1 MGKFMDLL
9 LIDNSNIFIEVK
21 NLVGQDGR
29 FDYDK
34 FVKNYINSKNQKKI
48 LVGSTPP
55 KSDGFWSTMKSK
67 GFEVHTYERKLNG
80 EKAVDTGI
88 VTEGAFYIAQQEC
101 PGILNILSGD
111 FDMFP
116 LIKKA
121 IEQNWQIVLW
131 SWKDSLSNEYLD
143 VKEITIKYLDDVA
156 EDLIYFNRDID
167 GYYEKEYFRERE
179 IRLAREKQEREFN
192 QAKQC
197 AKNKISRLCYIDKN
211 IYLEQIDGLVNFE
224 QISEINSIV
233 SAAKSEDLK
242 LKNEAIEKEA
252 EQRRQKEEQKKL
264 DKEAKKQ
271 EIKEIRKENRGWIAT
286 VAVTVAGFIAYTI
299 KNIKK

>member
-156 EDLIYFNRDID
+156 EDLIFLIVILMDIMKKNIL
-167 GYYEKEYFRERE
+167 EKEKYV
-179 IRLAREKQEREFN
+179 LQEKNR
-192 QAKQC
+192 
-197 AKNKISRLCYIDKN
+197 
-211 IYLEQIDGLVNFE
+211 
-224 QISEINSIV
+224 SENSIMLSSV
-233 SAAKSEDLK
+233 LKIKSLGYV
-242 LKNEAIEKEA
+242 I
-252 EQRRQKEEQKKL
+252 
-264 DKEAKKQ
+264 
-271 EIKEIRKENRGWIAT
+271 
-286 VAVTVAGFIAYTI
+286 
-299 KNIKK
+299 